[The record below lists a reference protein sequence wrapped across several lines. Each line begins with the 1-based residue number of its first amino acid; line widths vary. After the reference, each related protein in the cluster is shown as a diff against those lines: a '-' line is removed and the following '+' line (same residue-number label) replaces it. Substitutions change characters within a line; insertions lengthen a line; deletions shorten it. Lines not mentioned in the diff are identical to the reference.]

1 MKEEYGFSVS
11 YPLAELLSCVGFFL
25 LFFVEE
31 VILLLLPGA
40 GHLHGPTGAQIA
52 EGFYER

>member
-1 MKEEYGFSVS
+1 MKQEYGFSVS
-11 YPLAELLSCVGFFL
+11 YPLAELLSCVGFFF

-31 VILLLLPGA
+31 VILLLIPGA

-52 EGFYER
+52 EGFYEQ

>member
-1 MKEEYGFSVS
+1 MS
-11 YPLAELLSCVGFFL
+11 YPLAELLSCIGFFL

-40 GHLHGPTGAQIA
+40 GHLHGPTGVQIA
-52 EGFYER
+52 GSVYER